1 LGLSR
6 TELKIL
12 STLGKA
18 PLETVKVLSKLAKV
32 TPTTF
37 SRGLKRLKERGILV
51 SVSAEI
57 CYPSLGLEP
66 FLFFF
71 HTPFKHLED
80 LERVLERHPYTRYRV
95 RCIGYYNGIYA
106 LFAVPYGTF
115 TFLLELA
122 EALKENGIITGYTY
136 AAPVAGWVYSENDF
150 EYYDPE
156 ADRWIFDW
164 KSWKSRIEGEA
175 ARMQLRRNPPS
186 VLHRMNEKDLWIL
199 RQLTIDARERRKVI
213 AKRAG
218 VPLYYL
224 SRRLKFYE
232 SNHVIDAYRVIV
244 HGSAS
249 RLLMMM
255 MFDCECSLRS
265 TERFAYAL
273 RSFPFQST
281 LIPTQKGFFLQ
292 SSIPPQ
298 DLPRLG
304 GVLQEYCRKVM
315 VLWSDYESSMRYWF
329 YPKPYRDG
337 RWISTRGYML
347 TEVLEPLR
355 ADESALKS
363 NNSMKERYDGL
374 ESQRFLRPGGDE
386 RRSG

>member
-1 LGLSR
+1 LELSR
-6 TELKIL
+6 TDLKIL
-12 STLGKA
+12 STLGRA
-18 PLETVKVLSKLAKV
+18 PLETVKVLSRLAEV

-37 SRGLKRLKERGILV
+37 SRRLKRLKERGILV
-51 SVSAEI
+51 SISAEI

-71 HTPFKHLED
+71 HTPFKHLEG

-106 LFAVPYGTF
+106 LFAVPYGTL
-115 TFLLELA
+115 TFLLELV
-122 EALKENGIITGYTY
+122 EALKEIGIITGYAY
-136 AAPVAGWVYSENDF
+136 DAPVARWVYSENNF

-164 KSWKSRIEGEA
+164 KSWESRIEEEA

-213 AKRAG
+213 AERVG
-218 VPLYYL
+218 VPLYHL
-224 SRRLKFYE
+224 SRRLRFYE
-232 SNHVIDAYRVIV
+232 TNRVIDAYRVIV
-244 HGSAS
+244 HRSAS
-249 RLLMMM
+249 RLLTMM

-273 RSFPFQST
+273 RNFPFQST

-304 GVLQEYCRKVM
+304 GALQKHCGKVM

-329 YPKPYRDG
+329 DPKPYRNG
-337 RWISTRGYML
+337 EWVSTRRYMV
-347 TEVLEPLR
+347 TEVLESLQTN
-355 ADESALKS
+355 ESSLKS
-363 NNSMKERYDGL
+363 SSRMTERCNGL
-374 ESQRFLRPGGDE
+374 ESKSLMRPE
-386 RRSG
+386 RR